1 MSLLAAHDQEMLAL
15 RRGTRRFV
23 VLSIVLLLAVIAAIL
38 VRQGLFRPT
47 VSLGFVASGAQ
58 DISKGM
64 AVKIAGFRVGSVHT
78 VTLRADGQ
86 VDVAMEI
93 DADYLRFVT
102 QDAVAELRHENLVGS
117 PSIEIVPGA
126 DKTRLATAD
135 ARLTFSRAEGL
146 TAIAGQLREDIQ
158 PILQD
163 IKKVTAALADPKHG
177 VAATLARLHETT
189 AQAQAL
195 LVTGNQQ
202 TGQLGDA
209 AGRVL
214 RTADADLQQLG
225 RTLEQTNTQLPV
237 ILNKT
242 QRILDHVDTLGANA
256 AHAVP
261 PLLKDGQAVAGDVR
275 EIVSGAKQAWPVRNL
290 IAPAGPVHL
299 PADSDPRAEG
309 GQRAR

>member
-1 MSLLAAHDQEMLAL
+1 MSLLVKHEQELLAL

-23 VLSIVLLLAVIAAIL
+23 VLSILLLLAVIAAIL
-38 VRQGLFRPT
+38 VHQGLFRPT
-47 VSLGFVASGAQ
+47 VTLRFVAPSAQ

-64 AVKIAGFRVGSVHT
+64 AVKIAGFRVGGVNT
-78 VTLRADGQ
+78 VTLRTDGQ

-135 ARLTFSRAEGL
+135 ARLEFSSAEGL

-158 PILQD
+158 PILHD
-163 IKKVTAALADPKHG
+163 IKKVTAALADPAHG

-189 AQAQAL
+189 AKAQAL
-195 LVTGNQQ
+195 LATGNQQ
-202 TGQLGDA
+202 AGQLGDA

-214 RTADADLQQLG
+214 RTADTDLQHLG
-225 RTLEQTNTQLPV
+225 KTLEQTNAQLPV

-242 QRILDHVDTLGANA
+242 QRILDHVDALGANA
-256 AHAVP
+256 VHTVP
-261 PLLKDGQAVAGDVR
+261 PMLKDGQAVTGDVR
-275 EIVSGAKQAWPVRNL
+275 DIVSGAKQSWPVNTL
-290 IAPAGPVHL
+290 ITPAGPAQL
-299 PADSDPRAEG
+299 PTDTDPRADG
-309 GQRAR
+309 GLRAR

>member
-1 MSLLAAHDQEMLAL
+1 MSLLAEHDQEMLAL

-23 VLSIVLLLAVIAAIL
+23 VLSIGLLLAVIVAIL

-47 VSLGFVASGAQ
+47 VSLGFVAPGAQ

-64 AVKIAGFRVGSVHT
+64 AVKIAGFRVGGVNS

-86 VDVAMEI
+86 VDVSMEI

-135 ARLTFSRAEGL
+135 ARLMFSRAEGL

-163 IKKVTAALADPKHG
+163 IKKVTSALADPKHG

-202 TGQLGDA
+202 AGQLGDA

-214 RTADADLQQLG
+214 RTADTDLQQLG
-225 RTLEQTNTQLPV
+225 RTLEQTNAQLPV
-237 ILNKT
+237 ILTKT

-256 AHAVP
+256 ANTVP

-290 IAPAGPVHL
+290 IAPAGPVQL